1 MCLFIEKGL
10 RGGISYLAKRYP
22 KSNNKYIKNYN
33 PKKPSK
39 FITYLDM
46 NKLYGWAMS
55 GYLPYG
61 RFKCLENVD
70 NFDVN
75 SISEESPIGYI
86 LEVDLEYPDELHVL
100 QNDYQLAPE
109 KLAISYNMLSD
120 YCK

>member
-1 MCLFIEKGL
+1 
-10 RGGISYLAKRYP
+10 
-22 KSNNKYIKNYN
+22 
-33 PKKPSK
+33 
-39 FITYLDM
+39 M

-100 QNDYQLAPE
+100 HNDYPWALE
-109 KLAISYNMLSD
+109 KLAIPYDMSD
-120 YCK
+120 YCKKIADEYEKSWWCRKINSKFG